1 MADLPD
7 SETTVEA
14 ISDEIQRIV
23 NEREENTINLCKL
36 SASFMHKKN
45 EVEADLEEMKKQE
58 LKLTLEKKEMEE
70 KLKEVDENIEKKKK
84 EIEINRD
91 SIKIAKIKHAE
102 NLKENEVTNERL
114 KAFTRERNIISS
126 ELNELRE
133 FIKLQVPVRLVKR
146 IVCTSCFSRVLSKY
160 HELFKTSNPSPAEMR
175 KGSIQKPQ
183 KKQGA
188 CSSCEVF

>member
-58 LKLTLEKKEMEE
+58 LKLTLEKKEM
-70 KLKEVDENIEKKKK
+70 
-84 EIEINRD
+84 
-91 SIKIAKIKHAE
+91 
-102 NLKENEVTNERL
+102 
-114 KAFTRERNIISS
+114 
-126 ELNELRE
+126 
-133 FIKLQVPVRLVKR
+133 
-146 IVCTSCFSRVLSKY
+146 
-160 HELFKTSNPSPAEMR
+160 
-175 KGSIQKPQ
+175 
-183 KKQGA
+183 
-188 CSSCEVF
+188 